1 MQLKSLG
8 LVMAH
13 ALDDRKFSTLTLTAL
28 GVVYGD
34 IGTSPLYA
42 LRMCFHESHGI
53 GVSADNVLGVLSLI
67 IWSLILVV
75 TLKYIMFVMRADN
88 EGEGGI
94 LALMALSGR
103 QRPPRNQARLGIV
116 VILGLIGAAFLY
128 GDGIITPAISVL
140 SAVEG
145 LEVATPL
152 FTPYV
157 LLITIGILC
166 LLFFMQHRGV
176 AKVGKMFGP
185 IMLLWFSAIALVGAV
200 SIAQTPH
207 VLVALNPL
215 YGVRFLAQNAREAF
229 PVLGGVFLVL
239 TGAEALYADMGPCGK
254 RPIQLGWFGI
264 VLPALLLQYLGQGAL
279 LVRDHTAIANP
290 FYLLAPQMLL
300 YPMVLLSTA
309 ATVIASQAMIT
320 GAFSL
325 THQAVQLGFLPFLRI
340 QHTSAQHIG
349 QIFVPSM
356 NQALLVGT
364 IGLVLLFGA
373 SSHLA
378 AAYGIAVSVTMLI
391 TTLLVYRVAR
401 YVWHWNLFVT
411 SCVMALLLWVDLA
424 FFSANIL
431 KIPHGGWMPL
441 VLGAAIFTLMTTWHR
456 GRAIVSGYLQA
467 AAPPL
472 SEFLKTVT
480 PGVTRV
486 PGYAVFLV
494 QHPGATPLALVQNVR
509 HNKVLHEHLFF
520 LTVVTE
526 AVPHLPQRR
535 RCELKSLGDG
545 VQQVIAHYGFMD
557 TPDVPDVLAHCRK
570 EGLPIP
576 LDETTFFLSRLTF
589 LATPKPGMALWREK
603 MFVFLSRNSQRA
615 SSFFRLPS
623 EQVVEIGLVL
633 EI

>member
-1 MQLKSLG
+1 MERA
-8 LVMAH
+8 VN
-13 ALDDRKFSTLTLTAL
+13 DRKVSTLTLTAL
-28 GVVYGD
+28 GIVYGD

-42 LRMCFHESHGI
+42 LRMCFHESQGI
-53 GVSADNVLGVLSLI
+53 AVSTDNVLGVLSLI

-75 TLKYIMFVMRADN
+75 TVKYIMFVMQADN

-103 QRPPRNQARLGIV
+103 QRPPRNQARLGTV

-152 FTPYV
+152 STPYL

-185 IMLLWFSAIALVGAV
+185 IMLLWFSTIALVGAM
-200 SIAQTPH
+200 SIVHTPH
-207 VLVALNPL
+207 ILFALNPV
-215 YGVRFLAQNAREAF
+215 YGVRFLVHHAAEAF

-254 RPIQLGWFGI
+254 RPIQLGWFAI

-290 FYLLAPQMLL
+290 FYLLAPQTLL
-300 YPMVLLSTA
+300 YPLVLLSTA

-320 GAFSL
+320 GVFSL

-356 NQALLVGT
+356 NQAMLVGT

-373 SSHLA
+373 SSRLA

-401 YVWHWNLFVT
+401 YVWHWNLTITT
-411 SCVMALLLWVDLA
+411 SVMTLFLIIDVA

-441 VLGAAIFTLMTTWHR
+441 VLGLTIVMLMTTWHR
-456 GRAIVSGYLQA
+456 GRAIVNGYLQS

-472 SEFLKTVT
+472 GEFLKSVT
-480 PGVTRV
+480 PGLARV

-494 QHPGATPLALVQNVR
+494 QHPGATPLALAQNVR

-526 AVPHLPQRR
+526 AVPHLPEQR
-535 RCELKSLGDG
+535 RCELKPLGDG
-545 VQQVIAHYGFMD
+545 AQQVIAHYGFMD

-603 MFVFLSRNSQRA
+603 VFVFLSRNSQRA

>member
-1 MQLKSLG
+1 MEQTATHRNL
-8 LVMAH
+8 
-13 ALDDRKFSTLTLTAL
+13 STLTLTAL

-42 LRMCFHESHGI
+42 LRMCFYESHGI
-53 GVSADNVLGVLSLI
+53 ALSLDNVRGVLSLI

-103 QRPPRNQARLGIV
+103 QRPPRNQAHLGIV
-116 VILGLIGAAFLY
+116 ALLGLIGAAFLY

-152 FTPYV
+152 LKPYV
-157 LLITIGILC
+157 VVITIGILC

-176 AKVGKMFGP
+176 AKVGKLFGP
-185 IMLLWFSAIALVGAV
+185 VMLLWFGTIALFGVI
-200 SIAQTPH
+200 SIVQTPG
-207 VLVALNPL
+207 VLVSMNPV
-215 YGVRFLAQNAREAF
+215 YGIRFLAHNAAEAF

-254 RPIQLGWFGI
+254 RPIQMGWFAI

-279 LVRDHTAIANP
+279 LIRDHTAISNP
-290 FYLLAPQMLL
+290 FYLLAPQTWL
-300 YPMVLLSTA
+300 YPLVLLSTA

-349 QIFVPSM
+349 QIFVPRM

-373 SSHLA
+373 SSELA
-378 AAYGIAVSVTMLI
+378 AAYGIAVSITMLI

-401 YVWHWNLFVT
+401 YVWHWNLLATT
-411 SCVMALLLWVDLA
+411 SVMACFLFVDAA

-431 KIPHGGWMPL
+431 KVPHGGWMPL
-441 VLGAAIFTLMTTWHR
+441 VLGLAIVTLMTTWHR
-456 GRAIVSGYLQA
+456 GRAIVSGHLQS

-472 SEFLKTVT
+472 VEFLKTVT
-480 PGVTRV
+480 SGVARV

-509 HNKVLHEHLFF
+509 HNKVLHEHLIF

-526 AVPHLPQRR
+526 TVPHLPQRQ
-535 RCELKSLGDG
+535 RCELTLIGEG
-545 VQQVIAHYGFMD
+545 VQQIIAHYGFMD
-557 TPDVPDVLAHCRK
+557 TPDVPDVLGHCRTQ
-570 EGLPIP
+570 GLAIP
-576 LDETTFFLSRLTF
+576 VTEATFFLSRLTF

-603 MFVFLSRNSQRA
+603 IFVFLSRNSQRA
-615 SSFFRLPS
+615 SSFFHLPS
-623 EQVVEIGLVL
+623 DQVVEIGLVL

>member
-1 MQLKSLG
+1 MEQVVNG
-8 LVMAH
+8 
-13 ALDDRKFSTLTLTAL
+13 RKLSTLTLTAL
-28 GVVYGD
+28 GIVYGD

-42 LRMCFHESHGI
+42 LRMCFYEAHGI
-53 GVSADNVLGVLSLI
+53 AVNTDNVLGVLSLI

-103 QRPPRNQARLGIV
+103 QRPPRNQAQLGIV
-116 VILGLIGAAFLY
+116 VILGLVGAAFLY

-152 FTPYV
+152 FAPYV
-157 LLITIGILC
+157 IPITIGILC
-166 LLFFMQHRGV
+166 LFFFMQHRGV

-185 IMLLWFSAIALVGAV
+185 IMLLWFGTIALLGII
-200 SIAQTPH
+200 SIVQMPH
-207 VLVALNPL
+207 ILFALNPA
-215 YGVRFLAQNAREAF
+215 YGIGFLAHNAAEAF

-254 RPIQLGWFGI
+254 RPIQLGWFAI

-279 LVRDHTAIANP
+279 LIRDHTAIANP
-290 FYLLAPQMLL
+290 FYLLAPQMFL
-300 YPMVLLSTA
+300 YPLVLLSTA

-349 QIFVPSM
+349 HIFVPSI

-401 YVWHWNLFVT
+401 YVWHWNLLIT
-411 SCVMALLLWVDLA
+411 TCVMALFLSVDLA
-424 FFSANIL
+424 YFSANIL

-467 AAPPL
+467 AAPSL
-472 SEFLKTVT
+472 GEFLKAVT
-480 PGVTRV
+480 PEVVRV

-494 QHPGATPLALVQNVR
+494 QHSGATPLALAQNVR
-509 HNKVLHEHLFF
+509 HNKVLHEHLIF
-520 LTVVTE
+520 LTIVTE
-526 AVPHLPQRR
+526 AVPHLPQQQ
-535 RCELKSLGDG
+535 RCEVKPIAKD

-557 TPDVPDVLAHCRK
+557 TPDVPDVLGDCRK
-570 EGLPIP
+570 EGLIIP
-576 LDETTFFLSRLTF
+576 LTETTFFLSRLTF

-615 SSFFRLPS
+615 SSFFHLPS

>member
-1 MQLKSLG
+1 MDQA
-8 LVMAH
+8 VN
-13 ALDDRKFSTLTLTAL
+13 DRKISTLTLTAL
-28 GVVYGD
+28 GIVYGD

-42 LRMCFHESHGI
+42 LRMCFYESHGI
-53 GVSADNVLGVLSLI
+53 GMTIENILGVLSLI

-103 QRPPRNQARLGIV
+103 QRPPRKHARLGIV

-145 LEVATPL
+145 LEIATPL
-152 FTPYV
+152 FKPYV
-157 LLITIGILC
+157 ILITIGILC

-176 AKVGKMFGP
+176 ARVGTLFGP
-185 IMLLWFSAIALVGAV
+185 IMLLWFSAIAVLGVL
-200 SIAQTPH
+200 SIVQTPH
-207 VLVALNPL
+207 ILLAINPL
-215 YGVRFLAQNAREAF
+215 YAVRFFAHNAAEAV

-239 TGAEALYADMGPCGK
+239 TGAEALYADIGPCGK
-254 RPIQLGWFGI
+254 RPIQLGWFAI

-279 LVRDHTAIANP
+279 LIREPAAITNP
-290 FYLLAPQMLL
+290 FYLLAPQALL
-300 YPMVLLSTA
+300 YPLVLLSTA
-309 ATVIASQAMIT
+309 ATVIASQALVT

-349 QIFVPSM
+349 QIFVPAM
-356 NQALLVGT
+356 NQALLIGT
-364 IGLVLLFGA
+364 IGLVLLFGT

-378 AAYGIAVSVTMLI
+378 AAYGIAVSITMMI

-401 YVWHWNLFVT
+401 YVWHWNLLVT
-411 SCVMALLLWVDLA
+411 TCVMAVFLCVDVA
-424 FFSANIL
+424 FFSANIS
-431 KIPHGGWMPL
+431 KIPHGGWVPL
-441 VLGAAIFTLMTTWHR
+441 ALGLAIVTLMTTWHR
-456 GRAIVSGYLQA
+456 GRAIVSGHLQA
-467 AAPPL
+467 SAPTL
-472 SEFLKTVT
+472 AEFLKSVM
-480 PGVTRV
+480 PELVRV

-494 QHPGATPLALVQNVR
+494 QHPGATPLALAQNVR

-526 AVPHLPQRR
+526 AVPHLPQPQ
-535 RCELKSLGDG
+535 RCELKSMAGG
-545 VQQVIAHYGFMD
+545 AHQIIAHYGFMD
-557 TPDVPDVLAHCRK
+557 TPDVPDVLSYCRK
-570 EGLPIP
+570 EGLAIP
-576 LDETTFFLSRLTF
+576 LEETTFFLSRLTF

-603 MFVFLSRNSQRA
+603 IFVFLSRNSQRA
-615 SSFFRLPS
+615 SSFFHLPS

>member
-1 MQLKSLG
+1 MD
-8 LVMAH
+8 H
-13 ALDDRKFSTLTLTAL
+13 AVNDRKLSTLTLTAL

-42 LRMCFHESHGI
+42 LRMCFHESHGMA
-53 GVSADNVLGVLSLI
+53 VTSDTVLGILSLL

-103 QRPPRNQARLGIV
+103 QRPSRSDGRLGIV

-145 LEVATPL
+145 LEIATPL
-152 FTPYV
+152 FSPYV
-157 LLITIGILC
+157 IPITVVILC
-166 LLFFMQHRGV
+166 LLFYVQHRGV
-176 AKVGKMFGP
+176 AKVGTLFGP
-185 IMLLWFSAIALVGAV
+185 IMLLWFSMIALLGVM
-200 SIAQTPH
+200 SIGQTPH
-207 VLVALNPL
+207 VLLALNPS
-215 YGVRFLAQNAREAF
+215 YGIGFLAHNATEAF

-254 RPIQLGWFGI
+254 RPIQVGWLTI

-279 LVRDHTAIANP
+279 LVRDPSAIANP
-290 FYLLAPQMLL
+290 FYLLAPSALL
-300 YPMVLLSTA
+300 YPLVLLSTT

-325 THQAVQLGFLPFLRI
+325 THQAVQLGYLPFLRI
-340 QHTSAQHIG
+340 QHTSAQRIG
-349 QIFVPSM
+349 QIFVPAM

-373 SSHLA
+373 SSRLA
-378 AAYGIAVSVTMLI
+378 AAYGIAVSMTMLI

-401 YVWHWNLFVT
+401 YVWQWNLLVT
-411 SCVMALLLWVDLA
+411 SCVMGLFLTVDLT

-441 VLGAAIFTLMTTWHR
+441 LLGAAIFTLMTTWHR

-472 SEFLKTVT
+472 EEFLRTLT
-480 PGVTRV
+480 PGVVRV

-494 QHPGATPLALVQNVR
+494 QHPGATPLALAQNVR
-509 HNKVLHEHLFF
+509 HNKILHEHLIF

-526 AVPHLPQRR
+526 AVPHLPQQQ
-535 RCELKSLGDG
+535 RCELNPIGKD

-557 TPDVPDVLAHCRK
+557 TPDVPDVLGHCHK
-570 EGLPIP
+570 VGLVIP
-576 LDETTFFLSRLTF
+576 LTQTTFFLSRLTF

-615 SSFFRLPS
+615 SSFFHLPS

>member
-1 MQLKSLG
+1 MD
-8 LVMAH
+8 H
-13 ALDDRKFSTLTLTAL
+13 AANDRKISTMSLTAL
-28 GVVYGD
+28 GIVYGD

-42 LRMCFHESHGI
+42 LRMCFYESHG
-53 GVSADNVLGVLSLI
+53 VELSADNILGVLSII

-103 QRPPRNQARLGIV
+103 QRPPRKQAQLGIV

-145 LEVATPL
+145 LEIATPL
-152 FTPYV
+152 FKPYV
-157 LLITIGILC
+157 MLITIGILC

-176 AKVGKMFGP
+176 AGVGTLFGP
-185 IMLLWFSAIALVGAV
+185 IMLLWFGTMALLGLF
-200 SIAQTPH
+200 SIVRTPH
-207 VLVALNPL
+207 ILLAVNPL
-215 YGVRFLAQNAREAF
+215 YAGRFLAHHAVEAF
-229 PVLGGVFLVL
+229 PVLGSVFLVL

-254 RPIQLGWFGI
+254 RPIQVSWFAI

-279 LVRDHTAIANP
+279 LARDPTAIANP
-290 FYLLAPQMLL
+290 FYLLAPQTLL
-300 YPMVLLSTA
+300 YPLVLLSTA
-309 ATVIASQAMIT
+309 ATVIASQALVT

-349 QIFVPSM
+349 QIFVPAI
-356 NQALLVGT
+356 NQALLIGT

-378 AAYGIAVSVTMLI
+378 AAYGIAVSMTMLI

-401 YVWHWNLFVT
+401 YVWHWNVFVT
-411 SCVMALLLWVDLA
+411 TSVMALFLCVDLA
-424 FFSANIL
+424 FFGANAL
-431 KIPHGGWMPL
+431 KIPHGGWVPL
-441 VLGAAIFTLMTTWHR
+441 ALGVAVFTLMTTWHR
-456 GRAIVSGYLQA
+456 GRAIVGGYLQA
-467 AAPPL
+467 SAPTV
-472 SEFLKTVT
+472 SEFLNSAM
-480 PGVTRV
+480 PGLVRV

-494 QHPGATPLALVQNVR
+494 QHPGATPLALAQNVR

-526 AVPHLPQRR
+526 AVPHLPQPQ
-535 RCELKSLGDG
+535 RCEMNPMAGG
-545 VQQVIAHYGFMD
+545 AHQIIAHYGFMD

-570 EGLPIP
+570 EGLAIP
-576 LDETTFFLSRLTF
+576 LEETTFFLSRLTF

-603 MFVFLSRNSQRA
+603 LFVYLSRNSQRA
-615 SSFFRLPS
+615 SSFFHLPS